1 MAGQATITPW
11 LKAAFRLPD
20 LLYRHGLGWVLG
32 RRFLRLLHV
41 GRRTGTRHATVLEVV
56 RHDPRRAEFV
66 VVSGF
71 GPHADWLR
79 NVEAGNTVEGTV
91 GRHTFVADHRR
102 LDREEAFAVMA
113 DYERRNRLIGPV
125 VRRALSW
132 LLGWRYDASALA
144 RWRLVDQLP
153 MVALRPAQPSVGD
166 D

>member
-20 LLYRHGLGWVLG
+20 LLYRNGLGWVLG

-41 GRRTGTRHATVLEVV
+41 GRRTGTRYAAVLEVV
-56 RHDPRRAEFV
+56 RHDPSHAEFV

-71 GPHADWLR
+71 GTRTDWLR
-79 NVEAGNTVEGTV
+79 NIEAGNPVEVTV
-91 GRHTFVADHRR
+91 GRRTFVADHRR
-102 LDREEAFAVMA
+102 LDREEAFAAMA
-113 DYERRNRLIGPV
+113 DYERRNRMIGPL

-132 LLGWRYDASALA
+132 LLGWRYDGSVSS

-153 MVALRPAQPSVGD
+153 MVALRPAQPWE
-166 D
+166 

>member
-20 LLYRHGLGWVLG
+20 LLYRHGMGWILG

-71 GPHADWLR
+71 GTRTDWLR
-79 NVEAGNTVEGTV
+79 NIEAGNLVEVTV
-91 GRHTFVADHRR
+91 GRRTFVADHWR

-113 DYERRNRLIGPV
+113 AYERRNRMIGLV
-125 VRRALSW
+125 LRRALSW
-132 LLGWRYDASALA
+132 LLGWRYDGSVAA

-153 MVALRPAQPSVGD
+153 MVALSPAQPWE
-166 D
+166 